1 MTREDAFAFFDSLFI
16 EYRRTDLSWNN
27 IYRILMD
34 VHGVSRDE
42 AYKHYRA
49 WVDSGRANE
58 VARMI
63 GVNYE

>member
-16 EYRRTDLSWNN
+16 EHRRTDLSWNN

-49 WVDSGRANE
+49 WVDSGRADK